1 MKTVKTFIK
10 NSAANYS
17 QKVIRASIG
26 LLTIGLIAR
35 YLRPGV
41 FGLYAYI
48 LAFVTIAEVTAGM
61 GVPMILCREVA
72 KDKTKASTLIA
83 SGLILQLLLSITTLV
98 ILTLIFYF
106 VAPSRAVFFVATIC
120 AVSEIFK
127 FLGRFFWSV
136 YQAFE
141 KMGFGTLQTLIV
153 EALYLVLVIVVT
165 SMDLGLFGLFTGM
178 LLAHLAGAIFGYVAV
193 TKFFARL
200 EFKNVKELV
209 KFLLKQSYPLAI
221 RGLFQKLNYRASTLL
236 LAALR
241 TNFEVGIF
249 NGPHKIVLNLVFI
262 SEGSAQAIFP
272 ILSRFTAS
280 SRASLEKAYQTS
292 LKFALLMGLPI
303 AIFLSKFSKAL
314 VVLILGQKYV
324 ESAAVLSIIGWTLV
338 PLFVVG
344 FIQKV
349 LVAGNKQSLTT
360 WAMAMGLG
368 VNLILNLI
376 LIPGMGGEGAAI
388 ATVVSQVV
396 PLCLSIYF
404 AGKYLDLHVGI
415 PVIAKPLIAGVATF
429 GALAML
435 PDMNIFLGAVVEVL
449 VYGTVVLG
457 IRTFSEEEI
466 RLAKELLRG
475 AVSARAMGG

>member
-1 MKTVKTFIK
+1 MKTVKTFVK
-10 NSAANYS
+10 NSAANYG

-48 LAFVTIAEVTAGM
+48 LAFVTIAEVTTGM
-61 GVPMILCREVA
+61 GVPIILCREVA
-72 KDKTKASTLIA
+72 KDKTKASSLIA
-83 SGLILQLLLSITTLV
+83 
-98 ILTLIFYF
+98 
-106 VAPSRAVFFVATIC
+106 C

-141 KMGFGTLQTLIV
+141 RMGFGTLQTFII
-153 EALYLVLVIVVT
+153 EGLYLILVVVVT
-165 SMDLGLFGLFTGM
+165 RMDLGLFGLFTGM
-178 LLAHLAGAIFGYVAV
+178 LLAHLAGAIFGYVTV

-200 EFKNVKELV
+200 DFENVKGLF

-236 LAALR
+236 LAALK

-249 NGPHKIVLNLVFI
+249 NGPHKIILNLLFI
-262 SEGSAQAIFP
+262 SEGSTQAIFP

-280 SRASLEKAYQTS
+280 SRASLDKAYQTS

-314 VVLILGQKYV
+314 VVLILGHKYV
-324 ESAAVLSIIGWTLV
+324 ESAPVLSIIAWALV

-344 FIQKV
+344 FMQKV
-349 LVAGNKQSLTT
+349 LVAGNKQGLTT
-360 WAMAMGLG
+360 WATAAGLG

-388 ATVVSQVV
+388 ATIASQVV
-396 PLCLSIYF
+396 PLCLNVYF
-404 AGKYLDLHVGI
+404 VGKYLELHVRL
-415 PVIAKPLIAGVATF
+415 PVIAKPLLAGVATF
-429 GALAML
+429 GALAVL
-435 PDMNIFLGAVVEVL
+435 PHMNIFVGAVVEVL
-449 VYGTVVLG
+449 VYATVVLG

-466 RLAKELLRG
+466 SLAKELLRG
-475 AVSARAMGG
+475 AVSARAVGG